1 MPSPSEGSSSS
12 LAPSAE
18 GSSSSVTVAG
28 PSRTIHSFFGGSSS
42 TAATGFSAPSNG
54 NNSTT
59 RKRKKKDENNQAKL
73 SLNGS
78 ENGVG
83 WVMGKPEE
91 DKQAEAKRSNG
102 NRRNSGGEEEEMKDM
117 AGKNK
122 AKRSTRGKRKSDVH
136 GITSEGDADG
146 ICLQDVDDNSLI
158 DPSLFASTSQEQ
170 TPPKKKGR
178 SRKSRVPT
186 TTITTRTGSAL
197 NAANSS
203 SFDYPSAAS
212 SSSSSSIFPAL
223 TGHRHSV
230 DFEVTGQSY
239 PIKGKIANDVIEID
253 QNSSPDRPI
262 LVSSS
267 TSPIKIGVGPKK
279 ISFAADKKP
288 QHSFFSRLNVNPDP
302 NSGENGTTDGNR
314 SRASSINSVNTALSG
329 EEPKDT
335 GKSKEKDKKKIVHGF
350 FKNVSMASEGVSKN
364 GWGNGIKEGEE
375 LIAPLPRGEWPNH
388 FSPTDP
394 DIQYPAFVQN
404 QEAGPSRKKRPFRKE
419 VMDDGFWYSVLENA
433 DSVSSGSRQN
443 MKDQETFS
451 IAPYILQHPAFT
463 SIPSKSAIK
472 STSNRDSWTDRYRP
486 LCAAEVLSNE
496 VEATYLKDWLSALSV
511 GQAHRKVIR
520 KVKRALKSNLI
531 NGWIVDDLALFGD
544 HPAVDHEE
552 EEKEEIELEEL
563 DDPPISPD
571 PDHRPESYPN
581 LNGRLTNTIL
591 LTGRHGSGKSAAVY
605 AAAHELGWDV
615 FEVFAGMGKRTS
627 ANLLSW
633 VGDVGKNHMVSQEKK
648 LTPKKE
654 KGGSAPGA
662 LKSFFGKAKA
672 KPDTKLEMASG
683 SQGSAH
689 EPIDI
694 DQDDD
699 ETPDE
704 VDEVQ
709 ILGNSNGT
717 GSDGKIRQSLILI
730 DEADILFDEESTFWP
745 AVISII
751 SESRRPVIITCNDH
765 NLIPKS
771 QLPLQAILQ
780 FRPSPSY
787 IALPYLQAI
796 ALHEAKHSHRPLSN
810 VQETFEQ
817 SIHQERDILD
827 IALPPNGNERI
838 PYFDLRK
845 AIGQLQLDRS
855 RSSPSNGFNQLN
867 QEKGEDDLA
876 LLVKKLELI
885 SYVDA
890 QISQKGWMQLEVSEV
905 DRHYRTT
912 DDQLGIHALIK
923 PEIDES
929 YPVLAGYDYCST
941 ISDTLISM
949 GAGEVKDT
957 GNLALDRMRYIRST
971 LPILDPLIPLSSPL
985 LPHSSL
991 FLHTLPAI
999 LNIVETDDILKAA
1012 EEDAVRRGEERIN
1025 RKTGRPVR
1033 GGQGYTRWLA
1043 DLDEGA
1049 EEVARGLIVSGIST
1063 GKPSGKFTISG
1074 ADGSTTTVN
1083 YQHAGNDRYSYT
1095 VKSGNSGRSSAPVS
1109 LDRLYGGNKLEYSI
1123 YRSIMGDKAKP
1134 PPEDEMFS
1142 YTATSGDGTP
1152 EERNVR
1158 LTADR
1163 SEDGIVTYGIS
1174 ESARSESWSTGG
1186 QSLDD
1191 IRSGKFGK
1199 AFTAAFNKYLESRG
1213 GGDITSG
1220 TGDTASQDTLIPVPT
1235 PTSVA

>member
-1 MPSPSEGSSSS
+1 MPSPPPPSEASSSS
-12 LAPSAE
+12 AAPSAE
-18 GSSSSVTVAG
+18 GSSGNVTVAG
-28 PSRTIHSFFGGSSS
+28 PSRTIHSFFGGSSL
-42 TAATGFSAPSNG
+42 TAATGSSAPSNG

-59 RKRKKKDENNQAKL
+59 RKRRKKDENNQAKL

-83 WVMGKPEE
+83 WVMGKPAEE
-91 DKQAEAKRSNG
+91 KQAEGIKSNG
-102 NRRNSGGEEEEMKDM
+102 NKKNGGGEEEEMKDM
-117 AGKNK
+117 AGKTK
-122 AKRSTRGKRKSDVH
+122 GKGSTRGKRKSDVH
-136 GITSEGDADG
+136 EITNGGD
-146 ICLQDVDDNSLI
+146 NELI
-158 DPSLFASTSQEQ
+158 DPSLFPSTSQEQ
-170 TPPKKKGR
+170 TPPKKQGR
-178 SRKSRVPT
+178 SRKSQVPT
-186 TTITTRTGSAL
+186 TTITSSTGSAL

-203 SFDYPSAAS
+203 SFDYPSAPS
-212 SSSSSSIFPAL
+212 SSSSSNFPVL

-239 PIKGKIANDVIEID
+239 PIKGKNVNDVIEID
-253 QNSSPDRPI
+253 QYSSPDRPV

-279 ISFAADKKP
+279 IAFAADKKP
-288 QHSFFSRLNVNPDP
+288 QHSFFSRLNINPVP
-302 NSGENGTTDGNR
+302 NLGENGTTDGNR
-314 SRASSINSVNTALSG
+314 SRASSFNSVNTALSG
-329 EEPKDT
+329 EEPKDK

-350 FKNVSMASEGVSKN
+350 FNNVSMASEGVLKN
-364 GWGNGIKEGEE
+364 GWGKGIKEGEE

-388 FSPTDP
+388 FSHINLDT
-394 DIQYPAFVQN
+394 QYTSFVQN
-404 QEAGPSRKKRPFRKE
+404 QEAGPSRRRRPLPKE
-419 VMDDGFWYSVLENA
+419 VSDDGFWYSILENST
-433 DSVSSGSRQN
+433 SVFSASRQDLE
-443 MKDQETFS
+443 DQEMFS
-451 IAPYILQHPAFT
+451 IPPFILQHPAFT

-472 STSNRDSWTDRYRP
+472 SISNRDSWTDRYRP

-496 VEATYLKDWLSALSV
+496 VEATYLKDWLSDLSV
-511 GQAHRKVIR
+511 GQSHRKVVR
-520 KVKRALKSNLI
+520 KVKRALKSNLVD
-531 NGWIVDDLALFGD
+531 GWIVDDLALFGD
-544 HPAVDHEE
+544 HPADEE
-552 EEKEEIELEEL
+552 EEGEEIELEEL

-571 PDHRPESYPN
+571 PDLRPDTYPN

-591 LTGRHGSGKSAAVY
+591 LTGPHGSGKSAAVY

-627 ANLLSW
+627 ANLMSW
-633 VGDVGKNHMVSQEKK
+633 VGDVGKNHMVSQERKV
-648 LTPKKE
+648 TPKKD
-654 KGGSAPGA
+654 KAGSAPGG

-672 KPDTKLEMASG
+672 KQETKLEIAG
-683 SQGSAH
+683 ESQGSAH

-699 ETPDE
+699 ETPDD

-717 GSDGKIRQSLILI
+717 GNDGKVRQSLILI

-780 FRPSPSY
+780 FRPPPSY

-796 ALHEAKHSHRPLSN
+796 AQHEAKESHRILPD
-810 VQETFEQ
+810 VQKIYEG
-817 SIHQERDILD
+817 SIHQERDIID
-827 IALPPNGNERI
+827 RPLPPNGNERI

-845 AIGQLQLDRS
+845 AIGQLQLDRGAT
-855 RSSPSNGFNQLN
+855 SPSNGIHQLN
-867 QEKGEDDLA
+867 QDQGEDHLA
-876 LLVKKLELI
+876 QLVKKLEMI

-905 DRHYRTT
+905 DRHYPTT

-949 GAGEVKDT
+949 RAGKVKNT

-991 FLHTLPAI
+991 FLYTLPTI
-999 LNIVETDDILKAA
+999 LNIVETDDILQAA
-1012 EEDAVRRGEERIN
+1012 EEDAVRKGEERIN

-1049 EEVARGLIVSGIST
+1049 EEVARGLI
-1063 GKPSGKFTISG
+1063 
-1074 ADGSTTTVN
+1074 
-1083 YQHAGNDRYSYT
+1083 
-1095 VKSGNSGRSSAPVS
+1095 
-1109 LDRLYGGNKLEYSI
+1109 GGLKW
-1123 YRSIMGDKAKP
+1123 R
-1134 PPEDEMFS
+1134 
-1142 YTATSGDGTP
+1142 
-1152 EERNVR
+1152 
-1158 LTADR
+1158 
-1163 SEDGIVTYGIS
+1163 
-1174 ESARSESWSTGG
+1174 
-1186 QSLDD
+1186 
-1191 IRSGKFGK
+1191 
-1199 AFTAAFNKYLESRG
+1199 
-1213 GGDITSG
+1213 
-1220 TGDTASQDTLIPVPT
+1220 
-1235 PTSVA
+1235 

>member
-1 MPSPSEGSSSS
+1 MPSPPPPSEGSSSS
-12 LAPSAE
+12 AAPSAE
-18 GSSSSVTVAG
+18 GSSGNVTVAG
-28 PSRTIHSFFGGSSS
+28 PSKTIHSFFGGSSS
-42 TAATGFSAPSNG
+42 TAATVSSAPSNG
-54 NNSTT
+54 SNSTT
-59 RKRKKKDENNQAKL
+59 RKRRKKDESNQAKL

-91 DKQAEAKRSNG
+91 EKQAEGNKSNG
-102 NRRNSGGEEEEMKDM
+102 NKKNGGGEEQEMKDM

-122 AKRSTRGKRKSDVH
+122 GKASIRGKRKSDVH
-136 GITSEGDADG
+136 EITNGGD
-146 ICLQDVDDNSLI
+146 NELI
-158 DPSLFASTSQEQ
+158 DPSLFPSTFQEQ

-178 SRKSRVPT
+178 SRKSQVPT
-186 TTITTRTGSAL
+186 TTITSSTGSAL
-197 NAANSS
+197 NVANSS
-203 SFDYPSAAS
+203 SFDYPSAPSSS
-212 SSSSSSIFPAL
+212 SSSSSSIFPAS

-239 PIKGKIANDVIEID
+239 PIKGKNANDVIEID

-279 ISFAADKKP
+279 IAFAADKKP
-288 QHSFFSRLNVNPDP
+288 QHSFFSRLNVKPDP
-302 NSGENGTTDGNR
+302 NLGENGATDGNR

-329 EEPKDT
+329 EESKDK
-335 GKSKEKDKKKIVHGF
+335 GKSKEKDKKKIVHEF
-350 FKNVSMASEGVSKN
+350 FKNVSIASERVLKN
-364 GWGNGIKEGEE
+364 GWGSGIREGEE

-388 FSPTDP
+388 FSHTNLDT
-394 DIQYPAFVQN
+394 QYTSFVQN
-404 QEAGPSRKKRPFRKE
+404 QEAGPSRRKRPLPKE
-419 VMDDGFWYSVLENA
+419 VMDDGFWYSILENST
-433 DSVSSGSRQN
+433 SVFSASPQHL
-443 MKDQETFS
+443 KDQEMFS
-451 IAPYILQHPAFT
+451 IPPFILQHPAFT
-463 SIPSKSAIK
+463 SMSSKSAIK

-496 VEATYLKDWLSALSV
+496 VEAAYLKDWLSALSV
-511 GQAHRKVIR
+511 GQGHRKVVR
-520 KVKRALKSNLI
+520 KVKRGLKSNLVD
-531 NGWIVDDLALFGD
+531 GWIVDDLALFGN
-544 HPAVDHEE
+544 HPADDNEE
-552 EEKEEIELEEL
+552 EEEEEELELEEL

-571 PDHRPESYPN
+571 PDLRPDTYPN

-591 LTGRHGSGKSAAVY
+591 LTGPHGSGKSAAVY
-605 AAAHELGWDV
+605 AAAHELGWAI

-627 ANLLSW
+627 ANLMSW
-633 VGDVGKNHMVSQEKK
+633 VGDVGKNHMVSQERKV
-648 LTPKKE
+648 TPKKE
-654 KGGSAPGA
+654 KAGPVPGG

-672 KPDTKLEMASG
+672 KQETKLEIASG

-699 ETPDE
+699 ETPDD

-709 ILGNSNGT
+709 ILGNSDGT

-765 NLIPKS
+765 NLIPKA
-771 QLPLQAILQ
+771 QLPLQANLQ
-780 FRPSPSY
+780 FRPPPSY

-796 ALHEAKHSHRPLSN
+796 ALHETKHSHRPLSN

-845 AIGQLQLDRS
+845 AIGQLQLYRGT
-855 RSSPSNGFNQLN
+855 SSPSNGIHRPNQD
-867 QEKGEDDLA
+867 EGEDHLV
-876 LLVKKLELI
+876 LLVKKLEII

-890 QISQKGWMQLEVSEV
+890 QISQKGWMQLEASEV
-905 DRHYRTT
+905 DRHYPTT
-912 DDQLGIHALIK
+912 DDQLGTHALIK

-929 YPVLAGYDYCST
+929 YPVLAEYDYCST
-941 ISDTLISM
+941 ISDTLISIS
-949 GAGEVKDT
+949 AGKVKDT
-957 GNLALDRMRYIRST
+957 GNLALDRMRYIRSI

-991 FLHTLPAI
+991 FLHTLPTI
-999 LNIVETDDILKAA
+999 LNIVETDDVLQAA

-1049 EEVARGLIVSGIST
+1049 EEAARGLI
-1063 GKPSGKFTISG
+1063 
-1074 ADGSTTTVN
+1074 
-1083 YQHAGNDRYSYT
+1083 
-1095 VKSGNSGRSSAPVS
+1095 
-1109 LDRLYGGNKLEYSI
+1109 GGLKW
-1123 YRSIMGDKAKP
+1123 R
-1134 PPEDEMFS
+1134 
-1142 YTATSGDGTP
+1142 
-1152 EERNVR
+1152 
-1158 LTADR
+1158 
-1163 SEDGIVTYGIS
+1163 
-1174 ESARSESWSTGG
+1174 
-1186 QSLDD
+1186 
-1191 IRSGKFGK
+1191 
-1199 AFTAAFNKYLESRG
+1199 
-1213 GGDITSG
+1213 
-1220 TGDTASQDTLIPVPT
+1220 
-1235 PTSVA
+1235 